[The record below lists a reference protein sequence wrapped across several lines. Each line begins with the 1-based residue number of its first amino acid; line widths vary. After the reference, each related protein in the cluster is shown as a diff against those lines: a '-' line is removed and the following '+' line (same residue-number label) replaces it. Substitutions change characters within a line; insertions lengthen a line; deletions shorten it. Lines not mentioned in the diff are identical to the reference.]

1 MGLRPDQLGDSIGDP
16 IMSNLSQAI
25 IIWNAGYPIPL
36 DLAAALMAEGYD
48 VKELEERHR
57 A

>member
-1 MGLRPDQLGDSIGDP
+1 
-16 IMSNLSQAI
+16 MSNLSRAI
-25 IIWNAGYPIPL
+25 IIWNNGYPIPL

-48 VKELEERHR
+48 VEELEKLHR

>member
-1 MGLRPDQLGDSIGDP
+1 MGLRPNRLGNSIGDP
-16 IMSNLSQAI
+16 HMSNLSRAI
-25 IIWNAGYPIPL
+25 VIWNQGYPIPL

>member
-1 MGLRPDQLGDSIGDP
+1 
-16 IMSNLSQAI
+16 MSNLSRAI
-25 IIWNAGYPIPL
+25 IIWNAGYPIPM